1 MATTRETYPIEFTGG
16 LITNMSPLQQGI
28 NSPGSA
34 RALKNYEPSVQG
46 GYRRIEGYTKYNST
60 LIPPYGQP
68 VVHGGS
74 QGTTT
79 ALVLGNIHK
88 TPEVGDTLTIAG
100 VSGTYTIASGG
111 VTFDGTNNR
120 CTLTLTT
127 SKASQ
132 PANAA
137 AVTFTS
143 TTTDHLITGCNVF
156 IDNVIVSRN
165 ADLFKVSSS
174 AIVHANVPSYGT
186 VLVNGG
192 SESGAELAV
201 DGLTAP
207 PQVGDVFK
215 IAGVDLIY
223 TVTADASVSSGGS
236 DLAVSPNLAAS
247 PADNAVV
254 TFLSTARDGLVNKTR
269 AARYNFSGTEK
280 MVIVDGVNIPALYD
294 GTTFTRLDEAPT
306 DILGADFVTSFK
318 NQLFFAINNV
328 IVFSAP
334 FTDNN
339 FTAAAGAG
347 TVSVGGTVTGLIVFR
362 EQLIIFTE
370 SSILQLTGNTIAD
383 FQLKPVTIDI
393 GCIDSDTIQETGGD
407 VMFLG
412 PDGLRL
418 LSATDR
424 IGDFG
429 LAVVSKTIQSE
440 FTSFITSNT
449 SFASVVIRE
458 KSQYRLLGFNTNIT
472 QNNAKGILGTQFA
485 GQGGAQM
492 AWAETRGIRAY
503 VASSRFF
510 QNAETIVFAN
520 DDGFVYKME
529 SGNNFD
535 GANIQSTF
543 STPYLPINDARIRK
557 TFYKAILYTDPQGSV
572 SFDLNLKLDF
582 DQQNS
587 IQPANIVFDNATT
600 EVSFYGNVTYGG
612 TATYGQKL
620 LTLFETQLIGS
631 GFVASLQFESDST
644 DPPFSLDAV
653 TLEFGINTRR

>member
-449 SFASVVIRE
+449 SFASIVIRE

-510 QNAETIVFAN
+510 QNVETIVFAN

-600 EVSFYGNVTYGG
+600 EVSFYGNVIYGG

>member
-492 AWAETRGIRAY
+492 AWAETRGIRAC
-503 VASSRFF
+503 
-510 QNAETIVFAN
+510 
-520 DDGFVYKME
+520 
-529 SGNNFD
+529 
-535 GANIQSTF
+535 
-543 STPYLPINDARIRK
+543 
-557 TFYKAILYTDPQGSV
+557 
-572 SFDLNLKLDF
+572 SF
-582 DQQNS
+582 
-587 IQPANIVFDNATT
+587 
-600 EVSFYGNVTYGG
+600 
-612 TATYGQKL
+612 
-620 LTLFETQLIGS
+620 
-631 GFVASLQFESDST
+631 
-644 DPPFSLDAV
+644 
-653 TLEFGINTRR
+653 

>member
-1 MATTRETYPIEFTGG
+1 MATTRQTYPIEFTGG

-28 NSPGSA
+28 NAPGSA

-46 GYRRIEGYTKYNST
+46 GYRRIEGFSKYNST
-60 LIPPYGQP
+60 LIPPYGAP
-68 VVHGGS
+68 VVHGAS
-74 QGTTT
+74 QSGTD
-79 ALVLGNIHK
+79 LILGNIHK
-88 TPEVGDTLTIAG
+88 TPEAGDKLTIAG
-100 VSGTYTIASGG
+100 VEGTYTIGSGG

-120 CTLTLTT
+120 ATLVVAPALD
-127 SKASQ
+127 SS

-143 TTTDHLITGCNVF
+143 TTTKHLITGCSVF

-165 ADLFKVSSS
+165 ADLFKVSGSS
-174 AIVHANVPSYGT
+174 IVHANVPSYGT

-192 SESGAELAV
+192 SESGATLAV

-207 PQVGDVFK
+207 PQLGDVFK
-215 IAGVDLIY
+215 IAGVNLVY

-254 TFLSTARDGLVNKTR
+254 TFLSTARDGLVTKTR
-269 AARYNFSGTEK
+269 SARYNFSGTEK
-280 MVIVDGVNIPALYD
+280 MAIVDGINIPALYD
-294 GTTFTRLDEAPT
+294 GTTFTRLDAAPT
-306 DILGADFVTSFK
+306 DIIGADFVTSFK

-339 FTAAAGAG
+339 FTAASGAG

-449 SFASVVIRE
+449 SFASVVVRE

-510 QNAETIVFAN
+510 QNTETIVFAN
-520 DDGFVYKME
+520 DDGFVYRME
-529 SGNNFD
+529 SGNSFD
-535 GANIQSTF
+535 GAKIQSTF
-543 STPYLPINDARIRK
+543 STPFLPINDARIRK

>member
-1 MATTRETYPIEFTGG
+1 
-16 LITNMSPLQQGI
+16 
-28 NSPGSA
+28 
-34 RALKNYEPSVQG
+34 
-46 GYRRIEGYTKYNST
+46 
-60 LIPPYGQP
+60 
-68 VVHGGS
+68 
-74 QGTTT
+74 
-79 ALVLGNIHK
+79 
-88 TPEVGDTLTIAG
+88 
-100 VSGTYTIASGG
+100 
-111 VTFDGTNNR
+111 
-120 CTLTLTT
+120 
-127 SKASQ
+127 
-132 PANAA
+132 
-137 AVTFTS
+137 
-143 TTTDHLITGCNVF
+143 
-156 IDNVIVSRN
+156 
-165 ADLFKVSSS
+165 
-174 AIVHANVPSYGT
+174 
-186 VLVNGG
+186 
-192 SESGAELAV
+192 
-201 DGLTAP
+201 
-207 PQVGDVFK
+207 
-215 IAGVDLIY
+215 
-223 TVTADASVSSGGS
+223 
-236 DLAVSPNLAAS
+236 
-247 PADNAVV
+247 
-254 TFLSTARDGLVNKTR
+254 
-269 AARYNFSGTEK
+269 
-280 MVIVDGVNIPALYD
+280 
-294 GTTFTRLDEAPT
+294 
-306 DILGADFVTSFK
+306 
-318 NQLFFAINNV
+318 
-328 IVFSAP
+328 
-334 FTDNN
+334 
-339 FTAAAGAG
+339 
-347 TVSVGGTVTGLIVFR
+347 
-362 EQLIIFTE
+362 
-370 SSILQLTGNTIAD
+370 
-383 FQLKPVTIDI
+383 
-393 GCIDSDTIQETGGD
+393 
-407 VMFLG
+407 MFLG

-449 SFASVVIRE
+449 SFASIVIRE

-510 QNAETIVFAN
+510 QNVETIVFAN